1 MKIWL
6 LYSTFPERDKA
17 FSAARVLL
25 DERLIACANVSA
37 EMTSLYRWEGNIEQE
52 AEVALIAKTGKDK
65 VEAAVAR
72 LKELHSYELP
82 AILAWPVEK
91 GFAPFL
97 EWVTAETR

>member
-17 FSAARVLL
+17 FSAARALL
-25 DERLIACANVSA
+25 DERLVACANVSA
-37 EMTSLYRWEGNIEQE
+37 EMTSLYRWEGTLQQE
-52 AEVALIAKTGKDK
+52 PEVSFIAKTGKDK

-72 LKELHSYELP
+72 LKELHPYALP

-91 GFAPFL
+91 GFVPFL